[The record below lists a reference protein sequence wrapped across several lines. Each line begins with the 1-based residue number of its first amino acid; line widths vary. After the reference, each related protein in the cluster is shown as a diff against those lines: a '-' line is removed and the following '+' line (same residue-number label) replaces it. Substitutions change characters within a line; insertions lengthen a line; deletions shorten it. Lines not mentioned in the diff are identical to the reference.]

1 MNLFFLFVSKVFFLA
16 KQHRSIA
23 FLPST
28 SITFCKLQVAIQ
40 EEKQKKWGKRL
51 EIQKKCLLLH
61 VENNYCLTI
70 KH

>member
-28 SITFCKLQVAIQ
+28 SFTFCKLQVAIQ
-40 EEKQKKWGKRL
+40 QEKQKKMGKK
-51 EIQKKCLLLH
+51 IGDSKKMFTFARRKQLLSNH
-61 VENNYCLTI
+61 
-70 KH
+70 